1 MPTTLHQDFSDPNIV
16 IDCAQRAS
24 AAGFSVFG
32 VEAGGQC
39 FSGANAGVTFKKHG
53 QAPDGDCI
61 NGEGANFRMSVYKF
75 GISCF
80 NKCLTVDFVHVLQ
93 SCLQFELFPTVAQ
106 FAGRRLRAEWPS
118 SRHPVAQ
125 TD

>member
-75 GISCF
+75 G
-80 NKCLTVDFVHVLQ
+80 KLDFSFQ
-93 SCLQFELFPTVAQ
+93 DMNTFKYFSS
-106 FAGRRLRAEWPS
+106 AGVSFLNLLLPS
-118 SRHPVAQ
+118 NAHRYVN
-125 TD
+125 